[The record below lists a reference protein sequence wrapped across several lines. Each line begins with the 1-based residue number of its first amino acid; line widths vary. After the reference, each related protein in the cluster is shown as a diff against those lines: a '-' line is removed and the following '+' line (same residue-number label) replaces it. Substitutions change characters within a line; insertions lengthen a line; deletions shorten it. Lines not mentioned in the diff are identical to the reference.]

1 MVVVSLAMKKIK
13 KKFIKKIYK
22 VDQRPPGEVFR
33 DRFF

>member
-1 MVVVSLAMKKIK
+1 MVVVYLAMKKIK
-13 KKFIKKIYK
+13 KKIYKKNYK